1 MYETDFPLTQH
12 ECSSASEHGVNSGF
26 INNSDIKEATTMPE
40 AKEGDPDVKD
50 VYDMVL

>member
-1 MYETDFPLTQH
+1 MLL
-12 ECSSASEHGVNSGF
+12 CLGAWSKLGF